1 MPKRA
6 KKAKRLL
13 SHGKRQREF
22 VARQRRRMAEK
33 ARQVAEKLNLN
44 NVEVLESTEGLT
56 GKKATSKGWFD
67 PRTGKITVVVP
78 NHGSMG
84 DIVETVLHEAVAHYG
99 LRKLFGKNFKN
110 FLDNVYRNVTPE
122 IRAEI
127 TEQQFLI
134 PFYSSFYSLIKMF

>member
-1 MPKRA
+1 
-6 KKAKRLL
+6 
-13 SHGKRQREF
+13 
-22 VARQRRRMAEK
+22 MAEK
-33 ARQVAEKLNLN
+33 ARQVAEKLNLD

-67 PRTGKITVVVP
+67 SRTGKITVVVP
-78 NHGSMG
+78 NHGSTG

-99 LRKLFGKNFKN
+99 LRKLFGENFKN

-127 TEQQFLI
+127 TELAVFNPILFIFL
-134 PFYSSFYSLIKMF
+134 FAH